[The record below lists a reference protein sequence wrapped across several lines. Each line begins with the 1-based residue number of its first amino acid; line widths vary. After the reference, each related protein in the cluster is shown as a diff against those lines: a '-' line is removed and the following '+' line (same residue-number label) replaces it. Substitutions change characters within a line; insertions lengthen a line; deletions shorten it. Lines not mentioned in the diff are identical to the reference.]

1 MKRTIKIFFKDGT
14 DTTLEIEDIWLP
26 DISNDIKDAM
36 DRNFAYVLR
45 SRGKNNQDR
54 TLVLP
59 TKNIKYID
67 ILDDNNKTEEHENDW
82 NSWRLKKCS

>member
-1 MKRTIKIFFKDGT
+1 M
-14 DTTLEIEDIWLP
+14 EIEDIWLP

-45 SRGKNNQDR
+45 SRGKNNQDW

-67 ILDDNNKTEEHENDW
+67 ILDDNNKTEEHEND
-82 NSWRLKKCS
+82 

>member
-1 MKRTIKIFFKDGT
+1 MKKTIKIFFEDGT
-14 DTTLEIEDIWLP
+14 DITFEIEDIWLP

-45 SRGKNNQDR
+45 SRDKNNQDR

-67 ILDDNNKTEEHENDW
+67 ILDDNNKTEEHENET
-82 NSWRLKKCS
+82 N

>member
-1 MKRTIKIFFKDGT
+1 MKKTVKIFFKDGT
-14 DTTLEIEDIWLP
+14 DTTFEIEDIWLP
-26 DISNDIKDAM
+26 DISNDIKDTM
-36 DRNFAYVLR
+36 DRNFAYVLK

-67 ILDDNNKTEEHENDW
+67 ILDDNNKTEEHENET
-82 NSWRLKKCS
+82 N

>member
-1 MKRTIKIFFKDGT
+1 MKKTVKILFKDGT

-45 SRGKNNQDR
+45 SRDKNNQDR

-67 ILDDNNKTEEHENDW
+67 ILDDINKTEEHENET
-82 NSWRLKKCS
+82 NQL

>member
-1 MKRTIKIFFKDGT
+1 MKKTVKILFKDGT

-26 DISNDIKDAM
+26 DIFNDIKDAM
-36 DRNFAYVLR
+36 DRNFAYVLN

-67 ILDDNNKTEEHENDW
+67 ILDDNNKTEEHKNEKN
-82 NSWRLKKCS
+82 

>member
-1 MKRTIKIFFKDGT
+1 MKKTIKIFFEDGT
-14 DTTLEIEDIWLP
+14 DITFEIEDIWLL
-26 DISNDIKDAM
+26 DISNYIKDAM

-45 SRGKNNQDR
+45 SRDKNNQDR

-67 ILDDNNKTEEHENDW
+67 ILDDINKTEEHENET
-82 NSWRLKKCS
+82 N

>member
-14 DTTLEIEDIWLP
+14 DITFEIEDIWLP

-67 ILDDNNKTEEHENDW
+67 ILDNNKTEEHENDW
-82 NSWRLKKCS
+82 NIWRFKKCS

>member
-14 DTTLEIEDIWLP
+14 DITFESEDIWLP
-26 DISNDIKDAM
+26 DISNDIKNAM
-36 DRNFAYVLR
+36 DRNFAYVLK

-59 TKNIKYID
+59 TKNIKYIN
-67 ILDDNNKTEEHENDW
+67 ILDDNNKTEEDENARK
-82 NSWRLKKCS
+82 NY

>member
-14 DTTLEIEDIWLP
+14 DATFKTEDTWLN
-26 DISNDIKDAM
+26 DISKDIKDAM

-67 ILDDNNKTEEHENDW
+67 ILDDNNKTEEHENET
-82 NSWRLKKCS
+82 N

>member
-1 MKRTIKIFFKDGT
+1 
-14 DTTLEIEDIWLP
+14 
-26 DISNDIKDAM
+26 M

-59 TKNIKYID
+59 TKSIKYID
-67 ILDDNNKTEEHENDW
+67 ILDNNKTEEHENE
-82 NSWRLKKCS
+82 R

>member
-1 MKRTIKIFFKDGT
+1 MKKTVKILFKDGT
-14 DTTLEIEDIWLP
+14 DTTLEIEDIFN
-26 DISNDIKDAM
+26 DIFNDIKDAM

-67 ILDDNNKTEEHENDW
+67 ILDDNNKTEEHENEK
-82 NSWRLKKCS
+82 N

>member
-1 MKRTIKIFFKDGT
+1 M
-14 DTTLEIEDIWLP
+14 EIEDIWLP

-45 SRGKNNQDR
+45 SRGKNNQDQ

-67 ILDDNNKTEEHENDW
+67 ILDDNNKTEEHENET
-82 NSWRLKKCS
+82 N

>member
-14 DTTLEIEDIWLP
+14 DITFEKEDIWLP

-36 DRNFAYVLR
+36 DRNFAYVLN
-45 SRGKNNQDR
+45 SKNNQDR

-67 ILDDNNKTEEHENDW
+67 ILDDNNKTEEHKNEKN
-82 NSWRLKKCS
+82 

>member
-14 DTTLEIEDIWLP
+14 DITFESEDIWLP

-36 DRNFAYVLR
+36 DRNFAYVLKLR
-45 SRGKNNQDR
+45 CKNNQGR

-59 TKNIKYID
+59 TKNIKYIN
-67 ILDDNNKTEEHENDW
+67 ILDDNNETEEN
-82 NSWRLKKCS
+82 

>member
-1 MKRTIKIFFKDGT
+1 MKKTVKILFKDGT
-14 DTTLEIEDIWLP
+14 DITLELEDIWLP

-45 SRGKNNQDR
+45 SRDKNNQDR

-67 ILDDNNKTEEHENDW
+67 ILDDNNKTEEHEDENTAH
-82 NSWRLKKCS
+82 

>member
-1 MKRTIKIFFKDGT
+1 MKKTVKILFKDGT

-45 SRGKNNQDR
+45 SRDKNNQDR

-67 ILDDNNKTEEHENDW
+67 ILDDNNKTEEHENEK
-82 NSWRLKKCS
+82 N

>member
-1 MKRTIKIFFKDGT
+1 MKKTVKIFFKDGT
-14 DTTLEIEDIWLP
+14 DTTFESEDIWLP

-36 DRNFAYVLR
+36 DCNFAYVLNL
-45 SRGKNNQDR
+45 RGKNNQDR

-67 ILDDNNKTEEHENDW
+67 ILDDNNKTEEHENEK
-82 NSWRLKKCS
+82 N

>member
-1 MKRTIKIFFKDGT
+1 MKKTVKILFKDGT

-36 DRNFAYVLR
+36 DHNFAYVLR

-67 ILDDNNKTEEHENDW
+67 ILDDNNKTEEHENET
-82 NSWRLKKCS
+82 N

>member
-1 MKRTIKIFFKDGT
+1 MKKTVKILFKDGT

-45 SRGKNNQDR
+45 LRGKNNQDQI
-54 TLVLP
+54 LVLP

-67 ILDDNNKTEEHENDW
+67 ILDDNNETEEYENES
-82 NSWRLKKCS
+82 N

>member
-1 MKRTIKIFFKDGT
+1 MKKTVKILFKDGT

-45 SRGKNNQDR
+45 SRCKNNQDR

-67 ILDDNNKTEEHENDW
+67 ILDDNKTEEHENET
-82 NSWRLKKCS
+82 N

>member
-1 MKRTIKIFFKDGT
+1 MKRTVKIFFKDGT
-14 DTTLEIEDIWLP
+14 DATFEKEDIWLP
-26 DISNDIKDAM
+26 DIFNDIKDAM
-36 DRNFAYVLR
+36 DRNFAYVLN

-67 ILDDNNKTEEHENDW
+67 ILDDNNKTEEHKNETN
-82 NSWRLKKCS
+82 

>member
-1 MKRTIKIFFKDGT
+1 MKKTVKILFKDGT

-45 SRGKNNQDR
+45 SRDKNNQDR

-67 ILDDNNKTEEHENDW
+67 ILDDNNKTEEHENET
-82 NSWRLKKCS
+82 N

>member
-1 MKRTIKIFFKDGT
+1 MKKTVKILFKDGT

-36 DRNFAYVLR
+36 DRNFAYVLK

-54 TLVLP
+54 TFVLP

-67 ILDDNNKTEEHENDW
+67 ILDDNKTEEYENET
-82 NSWRLKKCS
+82 N

>member
-14 DTTLEIEDIWLP
+14 DITFEIEDIWLP

-36 DRNFAYVLR
+36 DRNFAYVLQ

-67 ILDDNNKTEEHENDW
+67 ILDDNNKTEKHKNEKN
-82 NSWRLKKCS
+82 

>member
-14 DTTLEIEDIWLP
+14 DITFEIEDIWLP
-26 DISNDIKDAM
+26 DISNNIKDAM

-45 SRGKNNQDR
+45 SSGKNNQDR

-59 TKNIKYID
+59 IKSIKYID
-67 ILDDNNKTEEHENDW
+67 ILNNNKTEEHENE
-82 NSWRLKKCS
+82 R

>member
-1 MKRTIKIFFKDGT
+1 MKKTVKILFKDGT
-14 DTTLEIEDIWLP
+14 DTTLELEDIWLP

-45 SRGKNNQDR
+45 LKNKNNQFQ

-59 TKNIKYID
+59 TENIKYID
-67 ILDDNNKTEEHENDW
+67 ILDEDNETED
-82 NSWRLKKCS
+82 

>member
-14 DTTLEIEDIWLP
+14 DITFEIEDIWLP

-36 DRNFAYVLR
+36 DRNFAYIC
-45 SRGKNNQDR
+45 KNNQDR

-67 ILDDNNKTEEHENDW
+67 ILDGNNKTKEHENET
-82 NSWRLKKCS
+82 N

>member
-1 MKRTIKIFFKDGT
+1 MILKMQ
-14 DTTLEIEDIWLP
+14 W
-26 DISNDIKDAM
+26 
-36 DRNFAYVLR
+36 NFAYVLR

-67 ILDDNNKTEEHENDW
+67 ILDDNNKTKEHENET
-82 NSWRLKKCS
+82 N

>member
-1 MKRTIKIFFKDGT
+1 MKKTVKILFKDGT

-45 SRGKNNQDR
+45 SRDKNNQDR

-67 ILDDNNKTEEHENDW
+67 ILDDNNKTEEHENET
-82 NSWRLKKCS
+82 NQL

>member
-14 DTTLEIEDIWLP
+14 DITFEIEDIWLP

-67 ILDDNNKTEEHENDW
+67 ILDDNNKTKEHENDW

>member
-14 DTTLEIEDIWLP
+14 DITFEKEDIWLP

-36 DRNFAYVLR
+36 DRNFAYVLN
-45 SRGKNNQDR
+45 SKNNQDR

-67 ILDDNNKTEEHENDW
+67 ILDDNNKTEEHENEK
-82 NSWRLKKCS
+82 N